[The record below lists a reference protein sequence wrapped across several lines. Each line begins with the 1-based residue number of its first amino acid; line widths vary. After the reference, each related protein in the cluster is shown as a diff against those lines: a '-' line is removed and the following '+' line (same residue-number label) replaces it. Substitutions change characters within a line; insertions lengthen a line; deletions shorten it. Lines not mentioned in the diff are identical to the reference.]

1 MIKEGT
7 LDPEK
12 PFEDAVEQ
20 AIKNDP
26 KYNIFITLTS
36 NEDKSIF
43 KKGKL
48 SGIPIAVKD
57 NISTKGIRTTC
68 ASKILEDYVPGYS
81 ATVVE
86 RIEAEGGIIFGKTN
100 MDEFAMGA
108 LGTTSAFGP
117 TLNNLNIELS
127 PGGSSSGS
135 AVAVSSGTVKL
146 ALGSDTGG
154 SIRLPAAWTGIYGF
168 KPTYGFVSRY
178 GLISYADSMD
188 QIGPLATNISDLIL
202 LFSIISG
209 SDERDPTSQFPG
221 INKEKMLKLAYSE
234 ADVDILKKL
243 KLIVIKNLIEHPQAD
258 EGLINEFWKDLKML
272 ESYGASIEL
281 IDEPLILKIPQI
293 YYIIAFSEASS
304 NLARFDGLR
313 YGKRISNVEKND
325 YDSFYMENR
334 TLFGWEVKR
343 RILLGTFILSK
354 GYYET
359 YYVKAL
365 KARTYLRKRIDR
377 ILNEETKFI
386 VTPGSLIRPLPL
398 KYDARDLS
406 KLNAVD
412 APLMLANLIGS
423 PAIVI
428 PTGFSQSSPKSLQL
442 IGRVWSD
449 YTLLSIAKAI
459 ELVMKH
465 E

>member
-1 MIKEGT
+1 MTFTKKETKVIEQVQMIKEGT

-343 RILLGTFILSK
+343 RI
-354 GYYET
+354 
-359 YYVKAL
+359 
-365 KARTYLRKRIDR
+365 
-377 ILNEETKFI
+377 
-386 VTPGSLIRPLPL
+386 
-398 KYDARDLS
+398 
-406 KLNAVD
+406 
-412 APLMLANLIGS
+412 
-423 PAIVI
+423 
-428 PTGFSQSSPKSLQL
+428 
-442 IGRVWSD
+442 
-449 YTLLSIAKAI
+449 
-459 ELVMKH
+459 
-465 E
+465 